1 MVIELLVIRKR
12 NRNLGSNAVP
22 IAARADQLQG
32 QPVPSIGG
40 NVMEQAGRAIDV
52 GHNAIDPTV
61 FVEIGKGNT
70 AILTG
75 EKEIGAC
82 AGGYLL
88 ETSIAAITEHG
99 IWQRGCGAEIAVECR
114 EMRIRSKDVFEPI
127 VIEIIKADS
136 PPGQRARRDREP

>member
-1 MVIELLVIRKR
+1 M
-12 NRNLGSNAVP
+12 AVP

-32 QPVPSIGG
+32 QPVPGIGG

-99 IWQRGCGAEIAVECR
+99 IWQRGCGAEIAVECGKCAFAVK
-114 EMRIRSKDVFEPI
+114 MSLNPSLSK
-127 VIEIIKADS
+127 S
-136 PPGQRARRDREP
+136 